1 MTIDIKGIQF
11 NIHELEEVS
20 IDSLETGTLSTAHV
34 FYLTS
39 SKKPFLLL
47 RAGEI
52 ITGAF
57 ISKYKNKGLENVS
70 ILKVTD
76 LGLIQKYT
84 SLLSSI
90 FSKTHYY
97 DQLAFKDEFLKEFY
111 EDFLNPEKAY
121 SLMNFV
127 YPAFRVM
134 NKIPIEQYLK
144 IQEESVELHYRALLV
159 AALSIPSSLL
169 NGLYDPHTI
178 QDLYQSAI
186 YLDMGLVN
194 GNHTSYL
201 TLKACELERNT
212 PGEGYNFLQGNSKG
226 SVDASAFFEHPQASY
241 DFATENLEYFHNPEC
256 IEAILYHHEKQDG
269 TGFPRGIFYSSISSW
284 ETVLIFTDYL
294 VPFAEHT
301 FSKVDSHKA
310 IVTWLKDLDSNPQ
323 TSRLPVKNL
332 MTLWKSYLHWMNP
345 SIVGKEVIPKETD
358 EENVA

>member
-1 MTIDIKGIQF
+1 
-11 NIHELEEVS
+11 
-20 IDSLETGTLSTAHV
+20 
-34 FYLTS
+34 
-39 SKKPFLLL
+39 
-47 RAGEI
+47 
-52 ITGAF
+52 
-57 ISKYKNKGLENVS
+57 
-70 ILKVTD
+70 VTD

-169 NGLYDPHTI
+169 NGLFDPHTI

-201 TLKACELERNT
+201 TLKACELERIHREKVIT
-212 PGEGYNFLQGNSKG
+212 
-226 SVDASAFFEHPQASY
+226 FFR
-241 DFATENLEYFHNPEC
+241 
-256 IEAILYHHEKQDG
+256 AILKG
-269 TGFPRGIFYSSISSW
+269 VLMLVLFLSTLKLLMISQLRTLNTS
-284 ETVLIFTDYL
+284 TILSAL
-294 VPFAEHT
+294 RQ
-301 FSKVDSHKA
+301 FSA
-310 IVTWLKDLDSNPQ
+310 IM
-323 TSRLPVKNL
+323 KNKMEQAFQEVFFIRRFHL
-332 MTLWKSYLHWMNP
+332 
-345 SIVGKEVIPKETD
+345 GKRF
-358 EENVA
+358 